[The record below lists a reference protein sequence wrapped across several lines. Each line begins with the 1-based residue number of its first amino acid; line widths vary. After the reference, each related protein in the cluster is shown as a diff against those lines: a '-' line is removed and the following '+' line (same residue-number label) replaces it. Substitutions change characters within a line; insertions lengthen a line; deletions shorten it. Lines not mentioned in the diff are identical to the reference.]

1 MRYYNITIAGA
12 PSDVFPPR
20 YDGGAQWGTIL
31 NGQHDPN
38 AQQIEFQIQEYN
50 STQPTENCV
59 LTIHG
64 VTWEQIKAS
73 NSLVGKV
80 ITVYGGMSP
89 GLPLATFQSQRDKL
103 LLQGTIYRCWG
114 NWIGTEMSIGMDFV
128 ATGAKQASSTATS
141 SPTAIGAP
149 SPTVPSITQYDRTG
163 PRSIDRM
170 FRNRVQ
176 GVQGLPNSS
185 AITDLGG
192 NIVKLVSNFDIGP
205 ATSVVGGMTS
215 SFFGG
220 GNIAPLSQPLN
231 LIHNMMPGMDLS
243 SAIQDT
249 LSKAFPQA
257 NINVLISQG
266 IKMGY
271 QDAGMYQSLEQYS
284 DYIQKLSQSVLGS
297 KNYQGVQLT
306 SYNNTLTALDFTKPV
321 SNGDINYLDL
331 IGQPTWLD
339 IATISVK
346 VVLRGG
352 LHVGS
357 YVTLPQTLVNFAG
370 ADAAIPM
377 GAPDQRT
384 HISLP
389 GVYWVDKILHIGDF
403 RNPDGASWST
413 NYMLK
418 TLSSTSFTSA
428 FDVVHDPLQGLTPL
442 QRQST
447 GNGGTAP

>member
-1 MRYYNITIAGA
+1 MRYYNINVAGA

-38 AQQIEFQIQEYN
+38 AQQIEFQIQEWN
-50 STQPTENCV
+50 STTPTENSV

-64 VTWEQIKAS
+64 VTWDQIKAS

-103 LLQGTIYRCWG
+103 LLQGVILKCWG
-114 NWIGTEMSIGMDFV
+114 NWIGTEMSIGMAFLP
-128 ATGAKQASSTATS
+128 AGALQASSTGTS
-141 SPTAIGAP
+141 SPTAVGAP
-149 SPTVPSITQYDRTG
+149 SPDVPSIAQYDRTG
-163 PRSIDRM
+163 PRSIDRR
-170 FRNRVQ
+170 FRNRMQ
-176 GVQGLPNSS
+176 GIPGLPTTN
-185 AITDLGG
+185 AITDLSG
-192 NIVKLVSNFDIGP
+192 NIIKLVSNFDIGP
-205 ATSVVGGMTS
+205 ATSVVGGMTT

-220 GNIAPLSQPLN
+220 GNISPLSAPIN
-231 LIHNMMPGMDLS
+231 LIHNMMPGTDLS
-243 SAIQDT
+243 GAIQDT

-271 QDAGMYQSLEQYS
+271 QDAGMYQSVEQYA
-284 DYIQKLSQSVLGS
+284 DYIQKLSQSALGS
-297 KNYQGVQLT
+297 KDYQGVQLT
-306 SYNNTLTALDFTKPV
+306 SYNNTLTALDFTQPV
-321 SNGDINYLDL
+321 SNGEINYLDL

-339 IATISVK
+339 IQTISVK

-370 ADAAIPM
+370 ADAMLP
-377 GAPDQRT
+377 GNAPDQRT

-389 GVYWVDKILHIGDF
+389 GAYKVYKILHIGDF

-413 NYMLK
+413 NYELL
-418 TLSSTSFTSA
+418 TGGATSYVSPLE
-428 FDVVHDPLQGLTPL
+428 VPQDPLQGLTPL
-442 QRQST
+442 QQQSVRGVT
-447 GNGGTAP
+447 TP